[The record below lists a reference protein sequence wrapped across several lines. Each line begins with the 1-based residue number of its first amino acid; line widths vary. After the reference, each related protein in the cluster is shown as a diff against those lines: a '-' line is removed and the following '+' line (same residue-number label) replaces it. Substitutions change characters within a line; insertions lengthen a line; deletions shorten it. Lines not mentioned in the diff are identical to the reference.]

1 MLNSSPRVYNRVSA
15 RQYDALTE
23 IVIHVNMLK
32 EGWDVTNPYTIVLLR
47 ATACRN
53 LKLPSFSARS
63 LRRMFIIDA
72 LKKGIAVKRI
82 SRWQGHKDGG
92 VLILKTYSEV
102 IEQEDDREAANLL
115 A

>member
-1 MLNSSPRVYNRVSA
+1 
-15 RQYDALTE
+15 
-23 IVIHVNMLK
+23 
-32 EGWDVTNPYTIVLLR
+32 
-47 ATACRN
+47 
-53 LKLPSFSARS
+53 
-63 LRRMFIIDA
+63 MFIIEA